1 MKKILEIPKNWQDFE
16 DVCKELWRDNWPCR
30 EIQSH
35 GRNGQAQY
43 GVDVFGIPDGEDKY
57 YGIQCKHKSIGEEL
71 TEFEVD
77 NEVEEALKFPAP
89 LKMLYIATTAKNDA
103 KIQKYV
109 MKKDVENRKKGLFG
123 IRVYSWA
130 EISDLLRQHT
140 KVLNWYREE
149 KFYQR
154 SMELY
159 INSIRISEKSVILKP
174 QFNRIIDEVVFV
186 EPINLSKDKQD
197 KMIKQSNALMSTFKH
212 LEKTKPEISLRISN
226 PLVHNYK
233 LNRSLVELEIDI
245 ENTGDQPFENY
256 FLFLEIN
263 DSDFDRGI
271 HFQNNDILID
281 DNESERRE
289 KKLQLHEENKV
300 INGGMRRRF
309 STYICLSHEEHDMNI
324 DYVFN
329 AKNYK
334 SNGTIIINN
343 KPVLKDVKKR
353 RITHKKDEA
362 GISTSIANI
371 IDEEER
377 NILDI

>member
-71 TEFEVD
+71 TEIEVD
-77 NEVEEALKFPAP
+77 HEVEEALKFPAP

-109 MKKDVENRKKGLFG
+109 MKRDVENRKKGLFG
-123 IRVYSWA
+123 IRVYSWS

-140 KVLNWYREE
+140 KVLDWYMEE

-159 INSIRISEKSVILKP
+159 INSIRIREETVVLNP
-174 QFNRIIDEVVFV
+174 QFNRIIDEVVFA
-186 EPINLSKDKQD
+186 EPINVSKNSQD
-197 KMIKQSNALMSTFKH
+197 KMIEQSKVFMSTFKH
-212 LEKTKPEISLRISN
+212 LGKTKPEISLRISN

-256 FLFLEIN
+256 FLFLDIN
-263 DSDFDRGI
+263 ESDFDRGI

-281 DNESERRE
+281 NNELERRE
-289 KKLQLHEENKV
+289 KQFQFHEENKI
-300 INGGMRRRF
+300 INGGMRRRV
-309 STYICLSHEEHDMNI
+309 STYICLLHEETVINI

-329 AKNYK
+329 SK
-334 SNGTIIINN
+334 SFKSKGIITIKN
-343 KPVLKDVKKR
+343 KPVLQDVKNK
-353 RITHKKDEA
+353 RITYKKDEA
-362 GISTSIANI
+362 GVFTSIQEI
-371 IDEEER
+371 IEEEER
-377 NILDI
+377 SILDI

>member
-1 MKKILEIPKNWQDFE
+1 LDIPKNWQDFE

-35 GRNGQAQY
+35 GRLGQAQY

-71 TEFEVD
+71 TESEVD
-77 NEVEEALKFPAP
+77 HEVGEALKFPTP

-123 IRVYSWA
+123 IRVYSWS

-140 KVLNWYREE
+140 RVLDWYKEE

-159 INSIRISEKSVILKP
+159 VNSIKIREETVVLNP
-174 QFNRIIDEVVFV
+174 QFNRIIDEVVLV
-186 EPINLSKDKQD
+186 EPTNVSKKSQD
-197 KMIKQSNALMSTFKH
+197 KKIEQSKIFMSTFKH

-233 LNRSLVELEIDI
+233 LNRSLVELQVDI

-256 FLFLEIN
+256 FLFLDIN

-271 HFQNNDILID
+271 HFQNNDILIAN
-281 DNESERRE
+281 NELERRE
-289 KKLQLHEENKV
+289 KQFQFHEENKI
-300 INGGMRRRF
+300 INGGMRRRV
-309 STYICLSHEEHDMNI
+309 STYICLSHEETVIYI
-324 DYVFN
+324 DYAFN
-329 AKNYK
+329 SKNFK
-334 SNGTIIINN
+334 SNGVITIKNQPILQNVKN
-343 KPVLKDVKKR
+343 K
-353 RITHKKDEA
+353 RITYKKDEV
-362 GISTSIANI
+362 GVFTSIQNI
-371 IDEEER
+371 IEEEER
-377 NILDI
+377 SILDI